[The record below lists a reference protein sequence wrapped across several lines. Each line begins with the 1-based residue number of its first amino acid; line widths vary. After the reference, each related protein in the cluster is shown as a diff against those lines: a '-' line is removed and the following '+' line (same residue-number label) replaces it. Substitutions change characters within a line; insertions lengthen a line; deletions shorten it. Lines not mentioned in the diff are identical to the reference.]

1 MEEVTILCECQ
12 DDDGDGAISRLAT
25 DLRLALGARIECRQ
39 VAAGSLPRSDLKSRR
54 LHRT

>member
-12 DDDGDGAISRLAT
+12 GDDGEAAVSQLAN

-54 LHRT
+54 LRRI